1 MKLTYPTGHPLGLH
15 RVIEPK
21 GVLPQPAWKLDAT
34 PTLYDNE
41 LLLDV
46 ERLNIDS
53 ASFQQLK
60 EEAKNDVEKLKQR
73 IAEIVKERGKMQNP
87 VTGSGGMLIGRVRE
101 VGPRFPNQSLKKGDK
116 VATLVSLTLTPLV
129 LDSIDH
135 VDLTNGQVGV
145 TGKAILFASGPYAV
159 LPPNIPEKVA
169 LAALDVCGAPA
180 HTARIVEPQSR
191 VLILGA
197 GGKSGLLSLYQA
209 WKKAGDHG
217 LVMAIEASSKACEEI
232 ERLGIAH
239 HVAQVD
245 ATDPIAVMETVSRWT
260 DGAMADVTINCVN
273 VPLTEM
279 PAILSTRDGGII
291 YFFSMAVQFSAAA
304 LGAEGVGKDVQMV
317 IGNGYAPGH
326 AELTL
331 SSLEESKE
339 LFDLF
344 TQRYG

>member
-1 MKLTYPTGHPLGLH
+1 MTYPTGHPYGLH
-15 RVIEPK
+15 RVLEPK
-21 GVLPQPAWKLDAT
+21 GVLPQPAWKLDST

-60 EEAKNDVEKLKQR
+60 EEAKQDVEAIKRR
-73 IAEIVKERGKMQNP
+73 IYEIVNERGKMQNP
-87 VTGSGGMLIGRVRE
+87 VTGSGGMLIGRVKE
-101 VGPRFPNQSLKKGDK
+101 VGPNFPNQSLKKGDK

-129 LDSIDH
+129 LEAIDH
-135 VDLTNGQVGV
+135 VDMENGQVAV
-145 TGKAILFASGPYAV
+145 SGKAILFASGPYAV
-159 LPPNIPEKVA
+159 LPPHIPEKVA

-180 HTARIVEPQSR
+180 QTARIVKSQDR
-191 VLILGA
+191 VLVLGA

-209 WKKAGDHG
+209 WKKAGENG
-217 LVMAIEASSKACEEI
+217 LVMAIEASSQGCEVI
-232 ERLGIAH
+232 KRLGIAH

-245 ATDPIAVMETVSRWT
+245 ATDPVAVMETVSKWT
-260 DGAMADVTINCVN
+260 DGALSDVTINCVN

-279 PAILSTRDGGII
+279 PAILSTRDGGLI
-291 YFFSMAVQFSAAA
+291 YFFSMAIQFSAAA

-326 AELTL
+326 ADLTL
-331 SSLEESKE
+331 ASLDESKE
-339 LFDLF
+339 LMDIFVR
-344 TQRYG
+344 RYG

>member
-1 MKLTYPTGHPLGLH
+1 
-15 RVIEPK
+15 
-21 GVLPQPAWKLDAT
+21 
-34 PTLYDNE
+34 LYDNE

-53 ASFQQLK
+53 ASFTQLK
-60 EEAKNDVEKLKQR
+60 EECRNDAERIKQR
-73 IAEIVKERGKMQNP
+73 IAEIVRERGKMQNP

-101 VGPRFPNQSLKKGDK
+101 VGPRFPNQSLAKGTK

-129 LDSIDH
+129 LNAIH
-135 VDLTNGQVGV
+135 QVDMATGQVEVSGQ
-145 TGKAILFASGPYAV
+145 AILFASGPYAV
-159 LPPNIPEKVA
+159 LLSHIPEKVA

-180 HTARIVEPQSR
+180 QTARIVQPGQR
-191 VLILGA
+191 VLVMGA

-209 WKKAGDHG
+209 WKKAGATG
-217 LVMAIEASSKACEEI
+217 QVMAIEAHSKACEEI
-232 ERLGIAH
+232 ERLGISH

-245 ATDPIAVMETVSRWT
+245 ATDPVAVHETVSKWT
-260 DGAMADVTINCVN
+260 DGELADVTINCVN

-279 PAILSTRDGGII
+279 PAILATRDGGLI
-291 YFFSMAVQFSAAA
+291 YFFSMTVQFTTAA

-331 SSLEESKE
+331 ASLDESEKLKE
-339 LFDLF
+339 IFVR
-344 TQRYG
+344 RYG